1 MIDSMNELF
10 QCGVGGEGDDDVV
23 VGRKLASEQNGA
35 FRRIPNHRQFHDPRQ
50 EELPDAVAARAGFR
64 PSLPT
69 WRWQYRRVT
78 IQLSNTNSKNAQ
90 KLAIE

>member
-50 EELPDAVAARAGFR
+50 EELPPPLTARTR
-64 PSLPT
+64 I
-69 WRWQYRRVT
+69 RVPL
-78 IQLSNTNSKNAQ
+78 QGGQ
-90 KLAIE
+90 